1 MNVFDFVIL
10 AVVIVAVGF
19 AIRRVI
25 LNKKQGK
32 SCGGNC
38 AGKTNGHCG
47 IKTFSG
53 KKSAKTAF
61 FIVFHFN
68 FFIILLSFNIFFFI
82 C

>member
-38 AGKTNGHCG
+38 AGCNLNC
-47 IKTFSG
+47 SRRQ
-53 KKSAKTAF
+53 S
-61 FIVFHFN
+61 
-68 FFIILLSFNIFFFI
+68 
-82 C
+82 

>member
-32 SCGGNC
+32 SCGCNC
-38 AGKTNGHCG
+38 AGCSMNCSKRQ
-47 IKTFSG
+47 S
-53 KKSAKTAF
+53 
-61 FIVFHFN
+61 
-68 FFIILLSFNIFFFI
+68 
-82 C
+82 

>member
-32 SCGGNC
+32 SCGSNC
-38 AGKTNGHCG
+38 AGCNLNCSKRH
-47 IKTFSG
+47 
-53 KKSAKTAF
+53 
-61 FIVFHFN
+61 
-68 FFIILLSFNIFFFI
+68 
-82 C
+82 